1 MENTMGMVAWL
12 MALSAKTAPKTRGQ
26 DFLEIKVLEGKDIF
40 DVADE
45 LDRLAPLTGKK
56 FFQINAESIRKSDA
70 LLLLSLVS
78 PLAGGLD
85 CGDCGFQR
93 CADRKKDGQELKKP
107 LCAWR
112 LLDLGIALG
121 SAVKTASLFNADN
134 RIMYSVG
141 VAAKSLGLSEG
152 EVSVGVPIS
161 ATSKNIYFD
170 IKPKG

>member
-1 MENTMGMVAWL
+1 MESTMGMVARL

-26 DFLEIKVLEGKDIF
+26 DFLEIKVLERDELLR
-40 DVADE
+40 VADE
-45 LDRLAPLTGKK
+45 LDCLAPVTGEK
-56 FFQINAESIRKSDA
+56 FFDINAESIRKSDA

-78 PLAGGLD
+78 TQVGGLD
-85 CGDCGFQR
+85 CGDCGFKR
-93 CADRKKDGQELKKP
+93 CADRKKDREEPKKP
-107 LCAWR
+107 VCAWR

-121 SAVKTASLFNADN
+121 SAVKTASMFNADN

-141 VAAKSLGLSEG
+141 VAAKSLGLTAG
-152 EVSVGVPIS
+152 EVLVGIPIS